1 MDLNERT
8 HPAPSVSI
16 LQEERAPASPVAE
29 KLAGALAAQAEEQ
42 GLECRVY
49 DTKRWGAPDLE
60 PGLTLHVISSKRLHH
75 PKPWRFNVAVIPED
89 AQARPDNLDSY
100 DAACMVSGAKD
111 LDAARF
117 VLTDAETPPGEPL
130 SLLLTRLTERMQA
143 APQRGRMRAALE
155 QALTITEN
163 GPLVSVLLATHDRL
177 EFLGDAVDSVLA
189 QRYSN
194 WELLV
199 IQDGGPDVSPILEE
213 RRDPRIRLFVQPQNR
228 GKSAALNLALEH
240 AQGEY
245 IAYLDDDD
253 VWLPHHLEANMRVL
267 GTSPG
272 VRMTHSDGHRLQR
285 RRTASGW
292 EVDESSRSLPYTGNV
307 SLEDILENNSILGIT
322 VVHDRA
328 LLREAGPYDERLETL
343 VDFDMWR
350 RLAALSHPCHVSEVT
365 AEYFVWASKE
375 SRRSQMTNLGVRNF
389 PRYLANKARVMSKP
403 LPKSVPAGLQAQWKQ
418 LRRTIRYEFLL
429 QRGMHFLRKERN
441 TARALVSLKRAQ
453 GFCPPSSES
462 RRILAIALLEA
473 GEARASLKLLQ
484 KNLAVATHRRP
495 ADYLYTCLALLQLG
509 QAQKVPSLLGTLEQ
523 EFSLTKDEIEL
534 ASRYRAL
541 ARKAENDGRQ
551 P

>member
-8 HPAPSVSI
+8 HPALSVSI
-16 LQEERAPASPVAE
+16 LRDDKAPAFAPAE
-29 KLAGALAAQAEEQ
+29 RLVKALVAQAGEQ
-42 GLECRVY
+42 GHECRVY

-60 PGLTLHVISSKRLHH
+60 PGLTLHVISSERLHH
-75 PKPWRFNVAVIPED
+75 PKPWRFNVAVIAED
-89 AQARPDNLDSY
+89 TRARPDNLEDY
-100 DAACMVSGAKD
+100 DAVCRVSCTED

-117 VLTDAETPPGEPL
+117 VLTDAETRAGDEPL
-130 SLLLTRLTERMQA
+130 SLLLTRLTERMKA
-143 APQRGRMRAALE
+143 APERERMRAALE
-155 QALTITEN
+155 QALTVTEN

-189 QRYSN
+189 QRYPN

-245 IAYLDDDD
+245 VACLDDDD
-253 VWLPHHLEANMRVL
+253 VWLPHHLEANVRVL
-267 GTSPG
+267 VTTPG

-292 EVDESSRSLPYTGNV
+292 EVDESSRSQPYTGHV

-322 VVHDRA
+322 VVHDRE
-328 LLREAGPYDERLETL
+328 LLREAGPYDEHLETL

-350 RLAALSHPCHVSEVT
+350 RLAALTHPCHVAEVT

-375 SRRSQMTNLGVRNF
+375 SRRSQMTNLGVRDF
-389 PRYLANKARVMSKP
+389 PRYLANKARVLCKP
-403 LPKSVPAGLQAQWKQ
+403 LPESVPEGLHAQWKQ

-429 QRGMHFLRKERN
+429 QRGMHFLRKEHN

-473 GEARASLKLLQ
+473 EDARASLKLLQ
-484 KNLAVATHRRP
+484 KNLAAASHRRP

-509 QAQKVPSLLGTLEQ
+509 QAQKVPSLLDTLEQ

-541 ARKAENDGRQ
+541 ARKAAGR
-551 P
+551 